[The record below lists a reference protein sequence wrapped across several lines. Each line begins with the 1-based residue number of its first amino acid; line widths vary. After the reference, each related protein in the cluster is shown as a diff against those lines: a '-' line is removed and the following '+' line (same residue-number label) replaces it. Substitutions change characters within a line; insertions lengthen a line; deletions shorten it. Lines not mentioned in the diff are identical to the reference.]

1 MSIIVVS
8 EHGVVP
14 EDAERYCPHC
24 ERSFRTDEPLCPDDG
39 TRLVSL
45 APPPDP
51 LLGRVIDD
59 RYTIVE
65 RIAVGGMGA
74 VYRAKQHSVDRE
86 VALKVVRPGLVA
98 DQDTI
103 KRFLREAKLASQL
116 AHPNTVGV
124 LDFGQTTEGMFY
136 LVMELIAGRTLDD
149 VLLQDG
155 VLDARRLVRIGVQI
169 CDALEAA
176 QAMSIV
182 HRDLKPSNILLLDHS
197 RDLVKVVDFGLAKSL
212 EGDVSMTR
220 SGGMCGTPAFLAPE
234 RACGQPCDHR
244 SDLYSLGCVLFLLG
258 SGRLPFMSDSV
269 PEVLRMQVGEPAP
282 LMTGVPF
289 AIAEVIDRLLQKD
302 PDARYQTAAAL
313 RDALEDALPVTGQ
326 VTIIPRTW
334 QRPSTCGKETVASL
348 PDVEDVRELAV
359 SETVAAPPPPVP
371 APRPVQ
377 RRRWWLAG
385 GFAVL
390 AGMAGF
396 IPDNPAP
403 EAAAKTPEVT
413 PPSTLFIETT
423 VLEARVDDPP
433 PAPPPRR
440 PKKQRTRLP
449 F

>member
-1 MSIIVVS
+1 MSGS
-8 EHGVVP
+8 GEP
-14 EDAERYCPHC
+14 QERYCPQC
-24 ERSFRTDEPLCPDDG
+24 ERSFVIDEPLCPDDG
-39 TRLVSL
+39 TRLVNL
-45 APPPDP
+45 EPQPDP
-51 LLGRVIDD
+51 LLGRIIDD

-74 VYRAKQHSVDRE
+74 VYRANQHSVERE
-86 VALKVVRPGLVA
+86 VAIKVMRPGLVA
-98 DQDTI
+98 EPDTL

-124 LDFGQTTEGMFY
+124 LDFGQTAEGMFY
-136 LVMELIAGRTLDD
+136 LVMELIVGRTLDD
-149 VLLQDG
+149 VLLQEG

-176 QAMSIV
+176 HAMSII

-244 SDLYSLGCVLFLLG
+244 SDLYSLGGVLYLLG

-269 PEVLRMQVGEPAP
+269 PELLRMQVAEPAP

-289 AIAEVIDRLLQKD
+289 ALAEVIDRLLAKD
-302 PDARYQTAAAL
+302 PAARYQSAAAL
-313 RDALEDALPVTGQ
+313 REALEEALPVTGQ
-326 VTIIPRTW
+326 LTMPPRAW

-348 PDVEDVRELAV
+348 PDVEEVRERAG
-359 SETVAAPPPPVP
+359 SEAVAAPPAL
-371 APRPVQ
+371 APRPMR

-385 GFAVL
+385 GFAML
-390 AGMAGF
+390 AGLATLV
-396 IPDNPAP
+396 PEAQAP
-403 EAAAKTPEVT
+403 EAAANTPEPT
-413 PPSTLFIETT
+413 LPSALSIETT
-423 VLEARVDDPP
+423 VLEARVDE
-433 PAPPPRR
+433 PAPAVPRPRTKKLR
-440 PKKQRTRLP
+440 PRLP